1 MICVVMRKSTTS
13 FSNEK
18 REMLRLMCEQ
28 INAAWHQMRTT
39 WMAYEMRMSE
49 VSPRESA
56 AWKKE
61 VSRHNDR
68 IADLQLTFDT
78 FIVTSCKTETGHLP
92 MPEFINIQQTMIRY
106 GKGF

>member
-1 MICVVMRKSTTS
+1 MGTD
-13 FSNEK
+13 EK
-18 REMLRLMCEQ
+18 KQMLRLMCEQ
-28 INAAWHQMRTT
+28 TNAAWHQMRAT
-39 WMAYEMRMSE
+39 WIAYESSPSK

-56 AWKKE
+56 AWRKE

-78 FIVTSCKTETGHLP
+78 FIVTSAKTETGHLP
-92 MPEFINIQQTMIRY
+92 MPEMINIQQTMIRY